1 MKKFLL
7 SASIPVLLAVVLF
20 TCSQHESKD
29 ETAATPAI
37 DDAAVAVRIT
47 EVTEGDFTLPV
58 VSSGLITTGTESR
71 LSFKTGGI
79 VTSILVEEGAQV
91 TKGQLLATLDQ
102 TEIDAQ
108 SSQAKNN
115 LDKTRRDFERVERLF
130 KDSAATLEQYQNVK
144 TAYDVANEQSRIAAF
159 NKQYSTIHA
168 NANGRVIRKF
178 VNEGEQVSGG
188 SPVLVIN
195 SADDN
200 DWIVRIGL
208 PDVDWVRVRKG
219 DKAEVKTDAYPGES
233 FDAKVSLINE
243 GADAVSGLYMV
254 EVKISPK
261 GLFPAKGGHKLASG
275 LVANVE
281 IIPSERQKLKSIPID
296 AVVEGSG
303 ANAFVF
309 VAIDGKSVKKIPVR
323 VAYLSQDRAMISSG
337 LDTISKVITAGSAFL
352 TESSTIKIV
361 GL

>member
-1 MKKFLL
+1 MKKILIY
-7 SASIPVLLAVVLF
+7 AAIPVLLAAVLF
-20 TCSQHESKD
+20 TCGTSQSASETES
-29 ETAATPAI
+29 TPAI
-37 DDAAVAVRIT
+37 DDAAVAVRVS

-58 VSSGLITTGTESR
+58 VSSGLITTETESR

-79 VTSILVEEGAQV
+79 VTSILVKEGQPV
-91 TKGQLLATLDQ
+91 TKGQLLAMLDQ

-108 SSQAKNN
+108 MAQARNN

-130 KDSAATLEQYQNVK
+130 KDSAATLEQYQNVR

-178 VNEGEQVSGG
+178 VNEGEQASGG
-188 SPVLVIN
+188 SPVLTIN

-200 DWIVRIGL
+200 DWIVRMGL
-208 PDVDWVRVRKG
+208 PDVDWVRIRKG
-219 DKAEVKTDAYPGES
+219 DKALVKTDAYPGVN
-233 FDAKVSLINE
+233 FDATVSLINE
-243 GADAVSGLYMV
+243 GADVVSGLYVV
-254 EVKISPK
+254 EVKITPSA
-261 GLFPAKGGHKLASG
+261 GREGRRLASG
-275 LVANVE
+275 LVANVD
-281 IIPSERQKLKSIPID
+281 IIPSGRQRLKSIPIE

-309 VAIDGKSVKKIPVR
+309 VTSDERSVKKIPVR
-323 VAYLSQDRAMISSG
+323 IAYLSQDRAMISGG
-337 LDTISKVITAGSAFL
+337 LDSVTKVVTAGSAFL

-361 GL
+361 DL

>member
-1 MKKFLL
+1 MKKIII
-7 SASIPVLLAVVLF
+7 SASVPVLLAVVLF
-20 TCSQHESKD
+20 TCGSNNSSAEAES
-29 ETAATPAI
+29 TPAI
-37 DDAAVAVRIT
+37 DDAAVAVRVS

-58 VSSGLITTGTESR
+58 VSSGLITTETESR

-79 VTSILVEEGAQV
+79 VTSILVKEGQSV
-91 TKGQLLATLDQ
+91 IKGQLLATLDQ

-108 SSQAKNN
+108 LSQAKNN

-178 VNEGEQVSGG
+178 VNEGEQVGGG

-195 SADDN
+195 SADEN
-200 DWIVRIGL
+200 DWIVRMGL
-208 PDVDWVRVRKG
+208 PDVDWVRIRKG
-219 DKAEVKTDAYPGES
+219 DKAIVRTDAYPGER
-233 FDAKVSLINE
+233 FDATVSLINE
-243 GADAVSGLYMV
+243 GADVVSGLYVV
-254 EVKISPK
+254 EVKIAPK
-261 GLFPAKGGHKLASG
+261 GRKLASG

-281 IIPSERQKLKSIPID
+281 IIPSERQKLKSIPIE

-309 VAIDGKSVKKIPVR
+309 VTSDEKSVKKIPVR
-323 VAYLSQDRAMISSG
+323 IAYLSQDRAMISGG
-337 LDTISKVITAGSAFL
+337 LDTVTKVITAGSAFL

-361 GL
+361 DL

>member
-1 MKKFLL
+1 MKKIIIT
-7 SASIPVLLAVVLF
+7 AAIPVALAIVLF
-20 TCSQHESKD
+20 TCGSNK
-29 ETAATPAI
+29 TANEATQLPEI
-37 DDAAVAVRIT
+37 DDAAVAVRVT
-47 EVTEGDFTLPV
+47 EVTEGDFSLPV

-79 VTSILVEEGAQV
+79 VTSILVEEGQTV

-108 SSQAKNN
+108 VSQAKNN
-115 LDKTRRDFERVERLF
+115 LEKTRRDFERVERLF
-130 KDSAATLEQYQNVK
+130 KDSAATLEQFQNVK
-144 TAYDVANEQSRIAAF
+144 TAYDVANESARIAGF

-178 VNEGEQVSGG
+178 VNEGEQVGGG

-195 SADDN
+195 SADEN

-208 PDVDWVRVRKG
+208 PDVDWVRVKKG
-219 DKAEVKTDAYPGES
+219 DKAEVSTDAYPGEK
-233 FDAKVSLINE
+233 FDAIVSLINE
-243 GADAVSGLYMV
+243 GSDLVSGLYVV
-254 EVKISPK
+254 EVKISPR
-261 GLFPAKGGHKLASG
+261 GRKLATG

-281 IIPSERQKLKSIPID
+281 IIPSQQQKLKSIPIE

-303 ANAFVF
+303 SSAFVF
-309 VAIDGKSVKKIPVR
+309 IASADQKSVKKIPVH
-323 VAYLSQDRAMISSG
+323 VAYLLDDKAMISGG
-337 LDTISKVITAGSAFL
+337 LEDVENVITAGSAFL
-352 TESSTIKIV
+352 TENSTIKIV

>member
-1 MKKFLL
+1 MKKILI
-7 SASIPVLLAVVLF
+7 SAAIPMLLAVVLF
-20 TCSQHESKD
+20 TCGSNQSTSE
-29 ETAATPAI
+29 AASTPAI
-37 DDAAVAVRIT
+37 DDAAVPVRLSD
-47 EVTEGDFTLPV
+47 VTEGDFTLPV
-58 VSSGLITTGTESR
+58 VSSGLITTETESR
-71 LSFKTGGI
+71 LSFKAGGI
-79 VTSILVEEGAQV
+79 VTSILVKEGQPV
-91 TKGQLLATLDQ
+91 TRGQLLATLDQ

-108 SSQAKNN
+108 LSQAKNN
-115 LDKTRRDFERVERLF
+115 LDKTRRDLERVERLF

-144 TAYDVANEQSRIAAF
+144 TAYDVANEQSRIASF

-200 DWIVRIGL
+200 AWIVRIGL

-219 DKAEVKTDAYPGES
+219 DKAIVRTDAYPGES
-233 FDAKVSLINE
+233 FNATVSLINE
-243 GADAVSGLYMV
+243 GADVVSGLYVV
-254 EVKISPK
+254 EVKISTP
-261 GLFPAKGGHKLASG
+261 GRKLASG

-281 IIPSERQKLKSIPID
+281 IIPSERQKLKSIPIE
-296 AVVEGSG
+296 AIVEGSG

-309 VAIDGKSVKKIPVR
+309 VTQDQKSVKKITVR
-323 VAYLSQDRAMISSG
+323 VAYLSRDRAMISGG
-337 LDTISKVITAGSAFL
+337 LDTIAKVITAGSAFL

-361 GL
+361 DL

>member
-1 MKKFLL
+1 MKKILL
-7 SASIPVLLAVVLF
+7 SISIPLVLAAVLF
-20 TCSQHESKD
+20 TCAKQESA
-29 ETAATPAI
+29 EAQSTPAI
-37 DDAAVAVRIT
+37 DDAAVAVKIT
-47 EVTEGDFTLPV
+47 DVTEGDFTLPV

-71 LSFKTGGI
+71 LSFKAGGI
-79 VTSILVEEGAQV
+79 VTSILVEEGQQV

-108 SSQAKNN
+108 VSQAKNN

-130 KDSAATLEQYQNVK
+130 RDSAATLEQYQNVK
-144 TAYDVANEQSRIAAF
+144 TAFDVANEQSHIATF

-200 DWIVRIGL
+200 DWIVRMGL

-219 DKAEVKTDAYPGES
+219 DKAIVKTDAYPGQS
-233 FDAKVSLINE
+233 FDATVSLINE
-243 GADAVSGLYMV
+243 GADIVSGLYVV

-261 GLFPAKGGHKLASG
+261 GRKLASG

-281 IIPSERQKLKSIPID
+281 IIPSERQKLKSIPIE

-303 ANAFVF
+303 TNAFVF
-309 VAIDGKSVKKIPVR
+309 VSEDSKSVKKIPVR
-323 VAYLSQDRAMISSG
+323 IAYLSEDRAIIASG

>member
-1 MKKFLL
+1 MKKIILY
-7 SASIPVLLAVVLF
+7 AAIPVLLAAVLF
-20 TCSQHESKD
+20 TCGSNDSKT
-29 ETAATPAI
+29 EASTPAI
-37 DDAAVAVRIT
+37 DDAAVAVRVT
-47 EVTEGDFTLPV
+47 DVTEGDFTLPV

-79 VTSILVEEGAQV
+79 VTSILVEEGQQV

-108 SSQAKNN
+108 VSQAKNN
-115 LDKTRRDFERVERLF
+115 LDKTLRDFERVERLF

-144 TAYDVANEQSRIAAF
+144 TAYDVASEQSRIAGF

-188 SPVLVIN
+188 SPALVIN

-200 DWIVRIGL
+200 DWIVRMGL
-208 PDVDWVRVRKG
+208 PDVDWVRIRRG
-219 DKAEVKTDAYPGES
+219 DKAIVKTDAYPGES
-233 FDAKVSLINE
+233 FDATVSLINE
-243 GADAVSGLYMV
+243 GADVVSGLYVV

-261 GLFPAKGGHKLASG
+261 GLSPEKGGKKLASG

-281 IIPSERQKLKSIPID
+281 IIPSEKQKLKSIPIESL
-296 AVVEGSG
+296 VEGSG
-303 ANAFVF
+303 TNAFVF
-309 VAIDGKSVKKIPVR
+309 VAVSDKAVKKIPVR
-323 VAYLSQDRAMISSG
+323 VAYIAQDHAMISAG
-337 LDTISKVITAGSAFL
+337 LDTVAKVITAGSAFL

-361 GL
+361 DL

>member
-1 MKKFLL
+1 MKKIIIT
-7 SASIPVLLAVVLF
+7 AAIPVLLAAVLF
-20 TCSQHESKD
+20 TCGASEKTT
-29 ETAATPAI
+29 EATSIPAI
-37 DDAAVAVRIT
+37 DDAAVAVRETPVIQ
-47 EVTEGDFTLPV
+47 GDFTLPV
-58 VSSGLITTGTESR
+58 VSSGLVTTGTESR

-79 VTSILVEEGAQV
+79 VTTILVEEGQPV

-108 SSQAKNN
+108 VSQAKNN
-115 LDKTRRDFERVERLF
+115 LEKTRRDLERIERLH

-144 TAYDVANEQSRIAAF
+144 TAYDLANESSRIAAF

-195 SADDN
+195 SADEN

-219 DKAEVKTDAYPGES
+219 DKALVRTDAYPDET
-233 FDAKVSLINE
+233 FDASISLINE
-243 GADAVSGLYMV
+243 GADVVSGLYVV
-254 EVKISPK
+254 ELKVSPK
-261 GLFPAKGGHKLASG
+261 GHKLATG

-281 IIPSERQKLKSIPID
+281 IIPSQKQKLKSIPVEAI
-296 AVVEGSG
+296 VEGSG
-303 ANAFVF
+303 SNAFVF
-309 VAIDGKSVKKIPVR
+309 VVNADQKSVKKIPVR
-323 VAYLSQDRAMISSG
+323 VAYLANDKAMISGG
-337 LDTISKVITAGSAFL
+337 LDSVAKVITAGSAFL
-352 TESSTIKIV
+352 TENSTIKIV
-361 GL
+361 EL

>member
-1 MKKFLL
+1 MKKILL
-7 SASIPVLLAVVLF
+7 SAAIPVLLAVVLF
-20 TCSQHESKD
+20 TCGSNQSTSE
-29 ETAATPAI
+29 AASTPAI
-37 DDAAVAVRIT
+37 DDAAVAVRIS

-71 LSFKTGGI
+71 LSFKAGGI
-79 VTSILVEEGAQV
+79 VTSILVKEGQTV

-108 SSQAKNN
+108 VSQARNN

-130 KDSAATLEQYQNVK
+130 KDSAATLEQYQNVR
-144 TAYDVANEQSRIAAF
+144 TAYDVANEQSRIAGF

-200 DWIVRIGL
+200 DWIVRMGL
-208 PDVDWVRVRKG
+208 PDVDWVRIRRS
-219 DKAEVKTDAYPGES
+219 DKAVVKTDAYPGES
-233 FDAKVSLINE
+233 FDATVSLINE
-243 GADAVSGLYMV
+243 GADVVSGLYVV

-261 GLFPAKGGHKLASG
+261 GRKLASG

-281 IIPSERQKLKSIPID
+281 IIPSERQKLKSIPIE

-309 VAIDGKSVKKIPVR
+309 VTSDQKSVKKIPVR
-323 VAYLSQDRAMISSG
+323 IAYLAQDRAMISGG
-337 LDTISKVITAGSAFL
+337 LDTITKVITAGSAFL

-361 GL
+361 DL